1 MLINC
6 ASYNGYISLIIIYI
20 YYIILYT
27 CVHIYIACN
36 IVIWDKVFKRGL
48 SEFIK
53 GCLPQNLVIPLLNT
67 LSHIFFM
74 AKRNFKSHKFHF
86 GSHVNTL
93 SIPWFIL
100 LIYYFFKKDF
110 HICFGNHLRLSF
122 GNVYWFVHAEAHEQ
136 KRDISRR

>member
-1 MLINC
+1 MSLLVFGVFCIFNFSPLFPLSNSNC
-6 ASYNGYISLIIIYI
+6 LLTPAMK
-20 YYIILYT
+20 T
-27 CVHIYIACN
+27 N

-100 LIYYFFKKDF
+100 LIYYFFLLWKSFKTILRKRLL
-110 HICFGNHLRLSF
+110 ICSCWSSWAKTRH
-122 GNVYWFVHAEAHEQ
+122 
-136 KRDISRR
+136 

>member
-1 MLINC
+1 MSLLVFGVFCIFNFSPLFPLSNSNC
-6 ASYNGYISLIIIYI
+6 LLTPAMK
-20 YYIILYT
+20 T
-27 CVHIYIACN
+27 N